1 MEAKRLKADT
11 MAKVSYMCCMLG
23 KIKVQG
29 IEGINVDRK
38 IVLFVESIVVSNTSE
53 DTLGLR
59 NGG

>member
-1 MEAKRLKADT
+1 
-11 MAKVSYMCCMLG
+11 MLG